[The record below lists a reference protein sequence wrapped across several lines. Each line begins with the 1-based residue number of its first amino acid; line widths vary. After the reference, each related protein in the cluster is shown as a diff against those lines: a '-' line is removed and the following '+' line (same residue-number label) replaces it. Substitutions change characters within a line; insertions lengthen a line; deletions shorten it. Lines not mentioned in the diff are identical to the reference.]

1 LEQSIARAE
10 EDLEHVVIVSV
21 IGTVPVHAIVDV
33 LATKLEVEASS
44 LVLRRTSPSSY
55 LLLLPDVSSMNRL
68 LSHQQPLRSSDFSLL
83 CKKWSRL
90 ARAAQKALPCKLDVE
105 VNVIPVHVWETSTVE

>member
-1 LEQSIARAE
+1 
-10 EDLEHVVIVSV
+10 
-21 IGTVPVHAIVDV
+21 
-33 LATKLEVEASS
+33 
-44 LVLRRTSPSSY
+44 
-55 LLLLPDVSSMNRL
+55 MNRL